1 MTDEPSVIARARPAV
16 RGLAPYQPGK
26 PVEELERELGIT
38 GAVKLASNENP
49 RGPGPA
55 VHAALARAGG
65 ELTRYPDG
73 NGFTLKRSLAR
84 HLGVLPEQL
93 TLGNGSNDVLEL
105 LGRTFVGPGDAGIV
119 DAHSFVVYP
128 LAIISAGGELV
139 RVPSRDYGHDLDAMA
154 AAVDERTRIIY
165 VANPNNPTGTRVTR
179 AEVERLLAAVPGDV
193 VVVLDEAYRE
203 YVDLDDHPD
212 GLALLDDH
220 PNLVVTRTFSKIHG
234 LAALRIGYAVSHPA
248 IADLLNR
255 LRQPFNVNSLA
266 MAAAEV
272 ALEDVAYVEQS
283 RRLNDEGLA
292 MLSAACEAR
301 QIPFIP
307 SVGNFLTIRVG
318 RPGITADAVYEGL
331 LREGVIVRPIAGYGL
346 PEHLRVT
353 VGLPEENAR
362 FVAALDRV
370 LERLGA
376 AGAGAQ

>member
-1 MTDEPSVIARARPAV
+1 MTSEPSVIARARPAV
-16 RGLAPYQPGK
+16 RGLSPYQPGK

-55 VHAALARAGG
+55 VHAALARAGR

-84 HLGVLPEQL
+84 RLGVAPEQL
-93 TLGNGSNDVLEL
+93 TLGNGSNDVHEL
-105 LGRTFVGPGDAGIV
+105 LGRAFVGPGDAGIV

-128 LAIISAGGELV
+128 LAIIAAGGDLV
-139 RVPSRDYGHDLDAMA
+139 RVPSRDFGHDLDAMA
-154 AAVDERTRIIY
+154 GAVDERTRIIY

-179 AEVERLLAAVPGDV
+179 AEVERLLAAVPDDV

-203 YVDLDDHPD
+203 YVELDDHPD
-212 GLALLDDH
+212 GIELLDAH

-234 LAALRIGYAVSHPA
+234 LAALRIGYAISHPG

-266 MAAAEV
+266 LAAAEV
-272 ALEDVAYVEQS
+272 ALDDEAYVEES

-292 MLSAACEAR
+292 MLSEACEAR

-307 SVGNFLTIRVG
+307 SAGNFLTIRVG

-353 VGLPEENAR
+353 VGLAEENAR

-376 AGAGAQ
+376 ATP